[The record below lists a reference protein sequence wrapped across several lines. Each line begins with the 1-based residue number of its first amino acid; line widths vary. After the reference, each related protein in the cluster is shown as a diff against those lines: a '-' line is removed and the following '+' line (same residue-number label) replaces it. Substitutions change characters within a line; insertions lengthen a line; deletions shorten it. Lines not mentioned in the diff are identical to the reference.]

1 MAGTPLVVLG
11 VDPGS
16 QRTGWGI
23 IAEQS
28 GVLRLVDCGI
38 IRTTSSGEKEFS
50 QRLAV
55 IYRQLADV
63 VGRYRPQEAAI
74 EQVFTA
80 KNAAS
85 ALKLGQARGVAVAA
99 CAAHRVPVS
108 DYEPTLVKKS
118 VVGTGR
124 AEKEQVAFMVRCL
137 LNVRGEGW
145 ALDTTDALAVA
156 ICHLTM
162 RRLKLLALALRR
174 WEFYCLLG
182 EGTPFLWREKGVP
195 SPKPPS
201 SPKRALSGTKKR
213 RHVASFFV
221 RWSCQV
227 LW

>member
-1 MAGTPLVVLG
+1 MADTSLVVLG

-38 IRTTSSGEKEFS
+38 I
-50 QRLAV
+50 
-55 IYRQLADV
+55 YRQLADV

-80 KNAAS
+80 RNAAS

-99 CAAHRVPVS
+99 CAAHGVPVS

-124 AEKEQVAFMVRCL
+124 AEKEQVAFMVRRL

-162 RRLKLLALALRR
+162 RRLKLLARR
-174 WEFYCLLG
+174 
-182 EGTPFLWREKGVP
+182 
-195 SPKPPS
+195 
-201 SPKRALSGTKKR
+201 
-213 RHVASFFV
+213 
-221 RWSCQV
+221 
-227 LW
+227 

>member
-1 MAGTPLVVLG
+1 MADTSLVVLG

-38 IRTTSSGEKEFS
+38 IRTTSGGEKEFS
-50 QRLAV
+50 
-55 IYRQLADV
+55 RQLADV

-80 KNAAS
+80 RNAAS

-99 CAAHRVPVS
+99 CAAHGVPVS

-124 AEKEQVAFMVRCL
+124 AEKEQVAFMVRRL

-156 ICHLTM
+156 
-162 RRLKLLALALRR
+162 
-174 WEFYCLLG
+174 
-182 EGTPFLWREKGVP
+182 
-195 SPKPPS
+195 
-201 SPKRALSGTKKR
+201 LSLI
-213 RHVASFFV
+213 HI
-221 RWSCQV
+221 
-227 LW
+227 

>member
-1 MAGTPLVVLG
+1 MADTPRVVLG

-50 QRLAV
+50 QR
-55 IYRQLADV
+55 LADV

-124 AEKEQVAFMVRCL
+124 AEKEQVAFMVRRL

-162 RRLKLLALALRR
+162 RRLKLLARR
-174 WEFYCLLG
+174 
-182 EGTPFLWREKGVP
+182 
-195 SPKPPS
+195 
-201 SPKRALSGTKKR
+201 
-213 RHVASFFV
+213 
-221 RWSCQV
+221 
-227 LW
+227 